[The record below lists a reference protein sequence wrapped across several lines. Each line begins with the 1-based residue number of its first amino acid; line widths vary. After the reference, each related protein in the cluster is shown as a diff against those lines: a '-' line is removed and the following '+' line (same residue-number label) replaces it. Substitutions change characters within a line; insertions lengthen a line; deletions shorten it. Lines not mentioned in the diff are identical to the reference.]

1 MKVIS
6 RNSYSDE
13 FKRNAVQQ
21 SLDSPDT
28 VKSVALSLGI
38 SPKLLSY
45 WRSKLTSKKKAS
57 NPLKNKGPEK
67 SLSQLEKENR
77 ELRKRLEETEM
88 ERDFLKKATT
98 YFDSLK
104 E

>member
-1 MKVIS
+1 MKVTS
-6 RNSYSDE
+6 KKHYTDE

-38 SPKLLSY
+38 PPNLLSR
-45 WRSKLTSKKKAS
+45 WRAKLTSKKKTS
-57 NPLKNKGPEK
+57 HPLRNKGPEK

-77 ELRKRLEETEM
+77 ELRKRLEDTEM